1 MQVLDDEGVNIA
13 FMGSGV
19 TGVVPLL
26 TSTEGQPHRV
36 LRREGY
42 FTGEELGKVYMKQMG
57 FKYPPGRDTA
67 CVSKKGKQ
75 NRIQKENAKP
85 GTRDW
90 LLTKN
95 NDTAEPTTQHPQ
107 TQIKGTIQ
115 S

>member
-1 MQVLDDEGVNIA
+1 MKGPQKSMRRFHRRSLIKGVAAAGLGLAAGGLGFSGA
-13 FMGSGV
+13 FAQAS
-19 TGVVPLL
+19 
-26 TSTEGQPHRV
+26 
-36 LRREGY
+36 
-42 FTGEELGKVYMKQMG
+42 
-57 FKYPPGRDTA
+57 
-67 CVSKKGKQ
+67 VSKNGKQ

-95 NDTAEPTTQHPQ
+95 YDTAEPTTQHPQ